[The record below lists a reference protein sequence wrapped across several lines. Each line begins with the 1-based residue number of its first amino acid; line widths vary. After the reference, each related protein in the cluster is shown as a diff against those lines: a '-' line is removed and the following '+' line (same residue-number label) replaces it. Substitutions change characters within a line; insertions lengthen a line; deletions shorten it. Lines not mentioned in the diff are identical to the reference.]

1 MGCEKSRAKQPSD
14 EEKRFL
20 LIINK
25 LGKQTLKEK
34 IPDFEERKE
43 ILSNCQKY
51 NFLRDKLIKQV
62 VESEKVKRIL
72 AYTSSES
79 AVYVFSISTNL
90 HDSHHWTPEGPYQH
104 LREMFGRLRRE
115 SPPPVIEN

>member
-1 MGCEKSRAKQPSD
+1 MGCRNSRERRVSD

-25 LGKQTLKEK
+25 LEQQTLKEK
-34 IPDFEERKE
+34 ISDFEERKE

-51 NFLRDKLIKQV
+51 NFLRDKLINQIEK
-62 VESEKVKRIL
+62 SNKVKRIL
-72 AYTSSES
+72 EYTSSEP

-90 HDSHHWTPEGPYQH
+90 HDSHHWTSEGPYQH
-104 LREMFGRLRRE
+104 LREMFGRLRRKF
-115 SPPPVIEN
+115 PGN

>member
-1 MGCEKSRAKQPSD
+1 MGCRNSRERRVSD

-25 LGKQTLKEK
+25 LEQQTLKEK
-34 IPDFEERKE
+34 ISDFEERKE

-62 VESEKVKRIL
+62 VESEKVNRIL

-90 HDSHHWTPEGPYQH
+90 HDSHHWTSEGPYQH

-115 SPPPVIEN
+115 FPPGN

>member
-1 MGCEKSRAKQPSD
+1 MGCGKSRERRVND

-25 LGKQTLKEK
+25 LEQQTLKEK
-34 IPDFEERKE
+34 ILDIEERKE

-79 AVYVFSISTNL
+79 AIYAFTISANL
-90 HDSHHWTPEGPYQH
+90 YDSHHWTSEGPYQH

-115 SPPPVIEN
+115 FSLKE